1 MSEKGKDDKKNLTV
15 SQVDRQNILNNPYA
29 LQEIE
34 NATRIKGIPFE
45 GRTVVLKEQVAAFF
59 EVTPRTID
67 NYIEKFGEELRQNG
81 YEVLRG
87 KRLKSLKMEIPKQG
101 DDETDFVTKTTVLG
115 IFDFR
120 AFLNM
125 GMLISESERARLL
138 RQMILDIV
146 IDTIN
151 QRTGG
156 GTKYIN
162 QRDEDFLLAAFQE
175 ENYRKE
181 FTDAL
186 KNYVDMGNF
195 KYPLYTD
202 KIYVSI
208 FREKAKEYRKILRPH
223 GKDRVR
229 DTFYSEVLDLVSAY
243 EYGFAKV
250 LEDAYAKKGEKLSSW
265 EVDELFTAFEDQAHW
280 KPLGERARNKMAS
293 RDLAFRDALHA
304 QLKGYI
310 TPLNAVD
317 FERFL
322 GEKSKELIERLEE
335 AKDVMK
341 RLKERE

>member
-1 MSEKGKDDKKNLTV
+1 MSKKGKKDLTV
-15 SQVDRQNILNNPYA
+15 SQVDRQNVLNNPYA

-34 NATRIKGIPFE
+34 KATCIKGIRFE
-45 GRTVVLKEQVAAFF
+45 GKTVVFKEQIATFF

-67 NYIEKFGEELRQNG
+67 NYIEKFREELRKNG

-87 KRLKSLKMEIPKQG
+87 KRLKLLKEDISKQG
-101 DDETDFVTKTTVLG
+101 ADETDFITKTTVLG
-115 IFDFR
+115 IFDFK

-162 QRDEDFLLAAFQE
+162 QRDEDFLLTAFQE
-175 ENYRKE
+175 ENYRRE

-208 FREKAKEYRKILRPH
+208 FRENAKKYRKILRFH
-223 GKDRVR
+223 NKDRVR

-243 EYGFAKV
+243 EYGFAMV
-250 LEDAYAKKGEKLSSW
+250 LKDAWAMKGKKLSSW
-265 EVDELFTAFEDQAHW
+265 EVDELFSAFEGQAHW
-280 KPLGERARNKMAS
+280 KPLVEKARNKMAS

-317 FERFL
+317 FEKFL
-322 GEKSKELIERLEE
+322 GEKSKELLERLED